1 MKNPYTKFIK
11 YLEKQEKILIQ
22 RSGESVYLT
31 DGKAVLMLPIELYD
45 SMIRPLSGVL
55 PVLEGDCTA
64 EKQPYDV
71 FATVRPDG
79 LDIEKVVDGYRT
91 DKIVH
96 QSRFILE
103 HSPAGKSKKSIPC
116 RIFKAEGGDII
127 TVNKSYIDMFADCD
141 IGGEWTSSGR
151 WFDALVKKNDD
162 FALAVMPMKVDHKYF
177 SIFS

>member
-11 YLEKQEKILIQ
+11 YLEKQGKILIQ

-45 SMIRPLSGVL
+45 SMIRPLSGVM

-64 EKQPYDV
+64 EKGPYDV

-79 LDIEKVVDGYRT
+79 LNIKKFIDGCCT
-91 DKIVH
+91 DKIIR
-96 QSRFILE
+96 QSRFLLDL
-103 HSPAGKSKKSIPC
+103 PAAKKSKKSISC

-127 TVNKSYIDMFADCD
+127 TVDRSYIDMFADCD
-141 IGGEWTSSGR
+141 IGNEWTSSGR

-162 FALAVMPMKVDHKYF
+162 FALAVMPMKVDRKCF
-177 SIFS
+177 DIFS